1 MSLNI
6 TERNNLVLQF
16 KMFIM
21 SFIGIFVFFI
31 SIPIGGKKSIFVNH
45 MADFITINLFSFMP
59 YMILIISSY
68 CIIDMIKN
76 REKSKKDAISAV
88 LSICKA
94 IGYAFLVFTVFGFG
108 PSFLLDESVGVFI
121 INKLLIPI
129 TINIPVSALF
139 LPFLLDYGLIDFIG
153 VLFKKVMRPIFKCPG
168 RSAVIAVSAFL
179 GNFSVGHITVD
190 SMYKS
195 GKLTEKEA
203 VIIGTGFCTCS
214 IGFLIVLANTL
225 DIMEY
230 WNFYFWSS
238 LVITFLVT
246 FISVRLWPLN
256 RKKDK
261 YYDGVIPQPELEF
274 KTDLIKNA
282 YRIGLSAVKEA
293 EPLQIRLIFILQE
306 SFKILSGLLCGA
318 MFFASVGMYLNQNT
332 SFFTYLGYIYYPFL
346 KIVQIP
352 DIKVAVEAMGISI
365 LDIFL
370 PAVIASKQ
378 MIALETRYLIA
389 VVPVSMIVFFAG
401 FIPCILATEIPVK
414 LSELIVLWIQRTI
427 LTIIF
432 AGTLGMLYF

>member
-1 MSLNI
+1 MDVNA
-6 TERNNLVLQF
+6 TERNNFALQF
-16 KMFIM
+16 KMITM

-45 MADFITINLFSFMP
+45 LAEFLTVTLFQLMP
-59 YMILIISSY
+59 YIILIISSY
-68 CIIDMIKN
+68 CIVDIFRNKG
-76 REKSKKDAISAV
+76 ESKKDAVSMILSA
-88 LSICKA
+88 CK
-94 IGYAFLVFTVFGFG
+94 IVGYIFLIFTIFRVG
-108 PSFLLDESVGVFI
+108 PSFLLNESVGLFI

-179 GNFSVGHITVD
+179 GNFSVGHIAVD
-190 SMYKS
+190 SMYKT

-238 LVITFLVT
+238 LGITFFVT
-246 FISVRLWPLN
+246 FVSIRLWPLN
-256 RKKDK
+256 RKKEV
-261 YYDGVIPQPELEF
+261 YYDGVTPQPEQEF
-274 KTDLIKNA
+274 KRDLIQNA
-282 YRIGLSAVKEA
+282 YRVGLAAVEEA
-293 EPLQIRLIFILQE
+293 EPLQKRLIFILQE

-318 MFFASVGMYLNQNT
+318 MFFASIGMYLNQNT

-346 KIVQIP
+346 KLVQIP
-352 DIKVAVEAMGISI
+352 DIKVAVDAAGISI
-365 LDIFL
+365 LDLFL
-370 PAVIASKQ
+370 PAIIGAKE
-378 MIALETRYLIA
+378 MIALQTRYLIA
-389 VVPVSMIVFFAG
+389 VIPVSMIVFFAG

-414 LSELIVLWIQRTI
+414 LSELVFLWVQRTI
-427 LTIIF
+427 LTILV
-432 AGTLGMLYF
+432 AGIIGMIYF